1 MPPRRLPIPLRFTRP
16 RDLARREESRAW
28 RALFWAL
35 GCVVG
40 SAAAMVGPWMGN
52 SFFHAT
58 GAGNSA
64 RPCSVFFDD
73 GEDIDDRSLT
83 AERPAAPPIVPAMPA
98 FEAEAVP
105 DTPEPFVELQ
115 ELPELTN
122 CDFYSP
128 ESLLCADITVDSAD
142 PFAPQPRAARRAA
155 QPKRKPSPAVAAA
168 PPAIRRASGCARAQV
183 VAEGDSADEDRVRV
197 SYLSAPK
204 PPYPVTLR
212 MSRSEGIV
220 HVRIAV
226 DAAGKPSQVEVVRS
240 SGFYEMDGAAR
251 NWILAHWLFHPEKRG
266 GRAVASVVSTSIH
279 FEID

>member
-40 SAAAMVGPWMGN
+40 SATAMVGPWAGEG
-52 SFFHAT
+52 FFHAA
-58 GAGNSA
+58 GAGSSPK
-64 RPCSVFFDD
+64 PCSVFFDH
-73 GEDIDDRSLT
+73 GEDVDDRSLT
-83 AERPAAPPIVPAMPA
+83 AELPPSPPAVPAMPA
-98 FEAEAVP
+98 FEAEDVP
-105 DTPEPFVELQ
+105 DTPEPFVEPQ
-115 ELPELTN
+115 ELPELPN
-122 CDFYSP
+122 CNFHSP
-128 ESLLCADITVDSAD
+128 EPLLCADITVDTPD

-155 QPKRKPSPAVAAA
+155 QPMRKPSPSMAAA
-168 PPAIRRASGCARAQV
+168 PPSIRRASGSTRAQV
-183 VAEGDSADEDRVRV
+183 VAEGDSIDEDRVRV

-204 PPYPVTLR
+204 PPYPVSLR
-212 MSRSEGIV
+212 MSRSEGTV
-220 HVRIAV
+220 YVRIAV

-251 NWILAHWLFHPEKRG
+251 NWILAHWLFRPEKRG